1 MEKECRKFA
10 PKSSSR
16 RLSNF
21 LKTAKKPF
29 LNFKYL
35 EKGLSK
41 NGKMLTWFFHLH
53 SVPFYWQDYEK
64 QNRYGTSYQCLLG
77 WKTCLEKFL
86 FSDLSL
92 GQFLMI

>member
-1 MEKECRKFA
+1 MGKKCREFA

-16 RLSNF
+16 PLSNF

-41 NGKMLTWFFHLH
+41 NGKMLT
-53 SVPFYWQDYEK
+53 
-64 QNRYGTSYQCLLG
+64 
-77 WKTCLEKFL
+77 
-86 FSDLSL
+86 
-92 GQFLMI
+92 